1 MSFYNKLFF
10 SLMIIVLSN
19 CTGNSTTIVKNMEAE
34 EETSEILKAL
44 RSKDGIFANTSRN
57 MKSSVEYS
65 VDFDQNF
72 PGTNVSCGY
81 ILRYF
86 FYTNI
91 HLKSDSPMLISM
103 DGTEFDIDYKNQI
116 SGNSIALYETKVVIN
131 LIKGMYYGNSEFKEF
146 IEQYPEA
153 QINF

>member
-1 MSFYNKLFF
+1 MA
-10 SLMIIVLSN
+10 
-19 CTGNSTTIVKNMEAE
+19 AE

-103 DGTEFDIDYKNQI
+103 DGTEFDINYKNQI